1 MFVTYGHVFKSNVKI
16 YAGTRTRVHTNTEE
30 NKEQRSYWRYCV
42 ECIHMGIQVRIV
54 GNSPGWGRNS
64 HVPFKFSFALHYKLA
79 CMWRNFKQFICSFCP
94 KLLYINMQIRLHNLY
109 CPKPWSLV
117 RILICSGTSIEFFF
131 SIYFFVTGVKK
142 LYHPLYWGS
151 LNPCPTVYQNSNL
164 APRLGEI
171 KRDKLTIHG
180 SIP

>member
-1 MFVTYGHVFKSNVKI
+1 MQAQGQESIQTPRKTKNSDRTDGTVLNVSIWASK
-16 YAGTRTRVHTNTEE
+16 
-30 NKEQRSYWRYCV
+30 CF
-42 ECIHMGIQVRIV
+42 VRIV
-54 GNSPGWGRNS
+54 GNSPGRGRNS

-94 KLLYINMQIRLHNLY
+94 KLLYINMQVRLHNLY